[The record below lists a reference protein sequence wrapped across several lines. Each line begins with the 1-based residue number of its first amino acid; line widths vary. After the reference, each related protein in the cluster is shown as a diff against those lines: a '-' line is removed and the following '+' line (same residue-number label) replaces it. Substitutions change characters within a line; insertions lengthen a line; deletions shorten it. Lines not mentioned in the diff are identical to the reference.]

1 MSECPN
7 KQETKVDLALELAK
21 QTYRF
26 GPVLN
31 LQATWAASLAL
42 PWGLAAAGAA
52 ATRTFVDAGD
62 VKGTARSTA
71 LMVKI
76 GMLNLVRDIV
86 ANLSQQGRADVVA
99 QVTMALLELQE
110 FLVVSQ
116 INNALI
122 SAGYLKES
130 ADVAGVMGSKMSSNF
145 FTSLKEAGA
154 NLLPDIWPNHTSPAS
169 STTGSNAEA
178 ESGDVRVI

>member
-62 VKGTARSTA
+62 VKGEQAPGNHEEYSW
-71 LMVKI
+71 V
-76 GMLNLVRDIV
+76 GEEFGSD
-86 ANLSQQGRADVVA
+86 
-99 QVTMALLELQE
+99 LLLQRE
-110 FLVVSQ
+110 
-116 INNALI
+116 
-122 SAGYLKES
+122 
-130 ADVAGVMGSKMSSNF
+130 
-145 FTSLKEAGA
+145 
-154 NLLPDIWPNHTSPAS
+154 
-169 STTGSNAEA
+169 
-178 ESGDVRVI
+178 